1 MTKATKAVQ
10 QAEPATEKN
19 VSMKRAFIVTPIGGA
34 DSSTRRAADGLI
46 SSVLEPLLG
55 QMGYDVFVA
64 HKISLT
70 GSITRQVIEHLLED
84 DLVVCN
90 LSELNPNVMYE
101 LAVRHAT
108 GKPVITIAEAGTRL
122 PFDIADERTIFY
134 TNDMRGVV
142 ELSPSLQEAIKAVID
157 RAGQDNPITRVRE
170 HRALI
175 ESLDQGDAKNI
186 LIERL
191 DDIEDLLKQLN
202 FSNRSL
208 GSPKNK
214 SLMPGVQLV
223 VDAELDA
230 VKAACDVLIAR
241 GYMVEWHRD
250 MVVGDFAINISTGG
264 TSIDD
269 GYIKSV
275 CRKFG
280 IEVIRTN
287 MILG

>member
-1 MTKATKAVQ
+1 MTKTSNAVQ
-10 QAEPATEKN
+10 QAEPETEKT

-46 SSVLEPLLG
+46 SSVLEPLLVR
-55 QMGYDVFVA
+55 MGYDVFVA

-84 DLVVCN
+84 DLVLCN

-108 GKPVITIAEAGTRL
+108 GKPVITIAEVGTRL

-142 ELSPSLQEAIKAVID
+142 ELSPSLQEAIKATVN
-157 RAGQDNPITRVRE
+157 RPGHDNPITRVRE

-175 ESLDQGDAKNI
+175 DSLDQGDAKNI

-208 GSPKNK
+208 GSPANK
-214 SLMPGVQLV
+214 RLMPGVQIV
-223 VDAELDA
+223 ARAELDA
-230 VKAACDVLIAR
+230 VNAACDTFAAK
-241 GYMVEWHRD
+241 GYIVEWHRD
-250 MVVGDFAINISTGG
+250 PVSGSFAINIATGVA
-264 TSIDD
+264 SVDD
-269 GYIKSV
+269 SYIKSI
-275 CRKFG
+275 CKKFG
-280 IEVIRTN
+280 IEVLRTN
-287 MILG
+287 IILG